1 MRVGA
6 GMSNILD
13 RAARM
18 LADNRKLRRWCVAAA
33 AFAVVLVATVSA
45 LLVGRANALT
55 GGDTLRN
62 AITDD
67 SALFWE
73 PADGAESDWQA
84 VDPNTPVDPAAKLR
98 LRVAFTLPAGTLANG
113 TTLQYRVPS
122 SVHPDTSAGAVE
134 GEVYASPTVGD
145 PSRNGAN
152 AIGTY
157 SLDGDV
163 LTLTFNEDVATANA
177 GSAQGDG
184 ASDATDDAGEE
195 TASALNGYVDLDL
208 GFDQLTCDDSGLA
221 TIELN
226 DAVSLKVA
234 KAAEETDQEAVA
246 DATMD
251 ASAETDDSASQD
263 IDAQV
268 DTTSAA
274 PVARVAARAGSDSV
288 DLTDH
293 LTGSKV
299 EKLVNGTWTESTKF
313 TDGDEV
319 RVKLT
324 YHLAKGTI
332 TTDIPN
338 AEYQLPDGIRP
349 ESPESGDVTMDGKDI
364 GDYTIG
370 TDGKVRI
377 EFNQNAMQLGNGVSG
392 TLMFKGKV
400 SNASGGDSTKIHFGG
415 SATDITVNKKK
426 DNPQT
431 DAHDI
436 SVKKTAT
443 LSSDRKYVDYTVTAS
458 TTKGTEGTVT
468 IEDHLDKN
476 NSSNA
481 NPSYDTHSLKVN
493 KVDTNGNP
501 YSVEHSSYQVT
512 WDTNA
517 SGDHF
522 KITGLPQ
529 LKAGEKYVVTYR
541 GNVNATSGAQAATVE
556 NDASAKSGNNSS
568 SDWKSVGW
576 TKDIQKS
583 GTYDKDGH
591 IIWTITVN
599 PNGADIKNWHIK
611 DDLSE
616 CFDGCKTT
624 QNYIVK
630 SADGTFE
637 TEIKGTENST
647 TVDFKFESI
656 YDNLTDAEK
665 CGKFYIYVYTNAP
678 SGDVSVSNIA
688 KEWGNPGTGYAEDT
702 GTADVVHRTTDVVKK
717 HVADQIQSGTLH
729 TETWHTTITLP
740 EGNIKLYEYVDTIG
754 NAQTSEDIDLG
765 SNSHYATASEL
776 EQAFKSTVVGN
787 RVTQAGCLAINVDS
801 YYKYLYAGAGQQ
813 AYYDSYYESEDGF
826 TQDLGIKVTYYDAA
840 GKEVPATD
848 STTRVKSFKV
858 TVTPKNGASISAQSM
873 TVGTEQSP
881 YKTHIDTTGAK
892 EGSAWTVSNTGAVGD
907 RSSRDTYTFTNPKIF
922 DKTIKTGSKD
932 GADIFKSGNA
942 TVNYDDVSG
951 TLTYRLMLTTSANDN
966 NKDIIITDTLPEGAT
981 YVDGSLYAKF
991 FKSEYDQHY
1000 KNYNGTDFTG
1010 DNKPRVTSSQKNG
1023 RTVLT
1028 ITIPKYTYVN
1038 GYETV
1043 AVYYNLSVA
1052 QDPSWAKGEEKTYS
1066 NNASWNSHTASTN
1079 TTVKREFKVLSK
1091 TGVQLDKDGKP
1102 VQIGSDGKAVNPTS
1116 KLRYYVQINTGAED
1130 LNPNSDELELTD
1142 TFGAPNTL
1150 EPTLDPTSIKLYAYD
1165 SAKEYGLDT
1174 SKEIKGYKAKYDEA
1188 THKITVTLP
1197 DKTACVLVYE
1207 YQLNDNFS
1215 DNTSVSNNASLDGRY
1230 SAGDSVSL
1238 REVTSSAT
1246 ASQKQIVIYKVDEDD
1261 FSNALSDTVFE
1272 MDYWDTAS
1280 NSWNQKTTQNIL
1292 KTDNAGKIDYDLEDN
1307 DDQLKNDV
1315 LYRLRETKAKDG
1327 YAADA
1332 VRYFIWKGNSSN
1344 DDEAYSTS
1352 GAANAQVDRSAI
1364 KFFGGNGGKM
1374 YVTNR
1379 YTRVTVQK
1387 NWANSDG
1394 SEASAP
1400 SGSSARLQLYRS
1412 TKKMDSSD
1420 AVKVTV
1426 TGEGNGSN
1434 SGWFPTVKLDS
1445 SSDGSRYVKKGS
1457 KFIFNVE
1464 GDNSMSFDV
1473 YVNDSKVGSYK
1484 FDNNNTPIPISLD
1497 SVTTDTKVLV
1507 KVTSVPNCP
1516 NGLKSIT
1523 WTDPKQVLDD
1533 STSVPVRGPVTVD
1546 ANSSWTHNWD
1556 NLDKDD
1562 GKGNKYYYTVKEL
1575 GYTVGGTYHDLSKE
1589 TDGSYTVSYG
1599 GNTGIQTG
1607 VITVTNSE
1615 KENQG
1620 YELPSTGG
1628 TPGPLPWV
1636 GGTFAALAG
1645 VLLVRRMRPRRS

>member
-1 MRVGA
+1 
-6 GMSNILD
+6 
-13 RAARM
+13 
-18 LADNRKLRRWCVAAA
+18 
-33 AFAVVLVATVSA
+33 
-45 LLVGRANALT
+45 
-55 GGDTLRN
+55 
-62 AITDD
+62 
-67 SALFWE
+67 
-73 PADGAESDWQA
+73 
-84 VDPNTPVDPAAKLR
+84 
-98 LRVAFTLPAGTLANG
+98 
-113 TTLQYRVPS
+113 
-122 SVHPDTSAGAVE
+122 
-134 GEVYASPTVGD
+134 
-145 PSRNGAN
+145 
-152 AIGTY
+152 
-157 SLDGDV
+157 
-163 LTLTFNEDVATANA
+163 
-177 GSAQGDG
+177 
-184 ASDATDDAGEE
+184 
-195 TASALNGYVDLDL
+195 
-208 GFDQLTCDDSGLA
+208 
-221 TIELN
+221 
-226 DAVSLKVA
+226 
-234 KAAEETDQEAVA
+234 
-246 DATMD
+246 
-251 ASAETDDSASQD
+251 
-263 IDAQV
+263 
-268 DTTSAA
+268 
-274 PVARVAARAGSDSV
+274 V

-299 EKLVNGTWTESTKF
+299 EKLVNGTWTESTEF

-349 ESPESGDVTMDGKDI
+349 ESLESGDVTMDGKDI

-400 SNASGGDSTKIHFGG
+400 SNASGGDKTNIHFGG

-431 DAHDI
+431 DTHDI

-443 LSSDRKYVDYTVTAS
+443 LSSDRRYVDYTVTAS

-468 IEDHLDKN
+468 IGDHLDKN

-481 NPSYDTHSLKVN
+481 NPSYDTSSLSVKR
-493 KVDTNGNP
+493 VDANGSTSSVS
-501 YSVEHSSYQVT
+501 YSSDQVT
-512 WDTNA
+512 WDTSA
-517 SGDHF
+517 SDGPHF
-522 KITGLPQ
+522 NISGLPQ
-529 LKAGEKYVVTYR
+529 LNAGEKYVVTYR

-556 NDASAKSGNNSS
+556 NGAYAKSGNNSS

-583 GTYDKDGH
+583 GTYDKNGH
-591 IIWTITVN
+591 IIWSIWVN
-599 PNGADIKNWHIK
+599 PNGADISNWVVQ
-611 DDLSE
+611 DDLSK
-616 CFDGCKTT
+616 CFDGCKMV
-624 QNYIVK
+624 QQFIV
-630 SADGTFE
+630 E
-637 TEIKGTENST
+637 TEDGRYSQYFDYSSPTFL
-647 TVDFKFESI
+647 DFRFSSI
-656 YDNLTDAEK
+656 ASQLTDAQK
-665 CGKFYIYVYTNAP
+665 HSKFRITVYTNAP
-678 SGDVSVSNIA
+678 SGDVSVYNTA
-688 KEWGNPGTGYAEDT
+688 REWGNPGSGYAEDT
-702 GTADVVHRTTDVVKK
+702 GTTDVVHRTTDVVKK

-754 NAQTSEDIDLG
+754 NAQTSEGVDLG
-765 SNSHYATASEL
+765 PDSHYATASEL
-776 EQAFKSTVVGN
+776 EQAFKSTIVDN
-787 RVTQAGCLAINVDS
+787 KVTQEGCLAINVDN
-801 YYKYLYAGAGQQ
+801 YDKYLYAGAGQQ
-813 AYYDSYYESEDGF
+813 AYYDSFHENEDGF
-826 TQDLGIKVTYYDAA
+826 TQDLGITVTYYDAA

-858 TVTPKNGASISAQSM
+858 TVTPKSASISAQSM

-892 EGSAWTVSNTGAVGD
+892 EGSTWTVSNTGAVGD

-922 DKTIKTGSKD
+922 DKMVKTGSKD

-942 TVNYDDVSG
+942 TVNYDDVNG

-966 NKDIIITDTLPEGAT
+966 NNNIIITDTLPEGAT

-991 FKSEYDQHY
+991 FKSEYDKHDT
-1000 KNYNGTDFTG
+1000 NYNGTDFTG
-1010 DNKPRVTSSQKNG
+1010 DNKPQVTSSQKNG

-1102 VQIGSDGKAVNPTS
+1102 VQIGSDGKAVNPTG
-1116 KLRYYVQINTGAED
+1116 KLRYYVQINAGAKD

-1150 EPTLDPTSIKLYAYD
+1150 EPTIDPTSIKLYAYD
-1165 SAKEYGLDT
+1165 PAKENGLDT

-1215 DNTSVSNNASLDGRY
+1215 DNMSVSNSASLDGQY
-1230 SAGDSVSL
+1230 STSGSVNL

-1246 ASQKQIVIYKVDEDD
+1246 ATQKQIVIYKVDEDD
-1261 FSNALSDTVFE
+1261 FSNVLSDTYFE
-1272 MDYWDTAS
+1272 MDYWDTKS
-1280 NSWNQKTTQNIL
+1280 NSWKQKTTQNNL
-1292 KTDNAGKIDYDLEDN
+1292 KTDDAGKIVYDLEDN
-1307 DDQLKNDV
+1307 DDHLENDV

-1332 VRYFIWKGNSSN
+1332 VRYFIWKDNSSN
-1344 DDEAYSTS
+1344 DDAAYSTS

-1400 SGSSARLQLYRS
+1400 SGSSVKLQLYRS

-1426 TGEGNGSN
+1426 TGEGDGSN

-1473 YVNDSKVGSYK
+1473 YVNDSKVESYK
-1484 FDNNNTPIPISLD
+1484 FDKYNTPIPITLD

-1507 KVTSVPNCP
+1507 KVTSKPNCP

-1533 STSVPVRGPVTVD
+1533 SSSTAVGDPVTVD
-1546 ANSSWTHNWD
+1546 ASSVWTHNWD

-1575 GYTVGGTYHDLSKE
+1575 GYTVGGIYHNLDKE
-1589 TDGSYTVSYG
+1589 TDGTYTVSYG

-1607 VITVTNSE
+1607 TITVTNSA
-1615 KENQG
+1615 KKNQG

-1628 TPGPLPWV
+1628 TPSPLPWV
-1636 GGTFAALAG
+1636 GGTLAALAG
-1645 VLLVRRMRPRRS
+1645 VLLVRRMRPRKS

>member
-1 MRVGA
+1 MNRLFEKASRMLKDNRRRHGLLGLAAVVGA
-6 GMSNILD
+6 
-13 RAARM
+13 A
-18 LADNRKLRRWCVAAA
+18 V
-33 AFAVVLVATVSA
+33 AVVCTV
-45 LLVGRANALT
+45 LLMYPAHALT
-55 GGDTLRN
+55 GGDALRN
-62 AITDD
+62 AINDD
-67 SALFWE
+67 SAVFWR
-73 PADGAESDWQA
+73 PAGAGDSAWSKTDGSSA
-84 VDPNTPVDPAAKLR
+84 VDTGSELR

-113 TTLQYRVPS
+113 TTLQYKVPS
-122 SVHPDTSAGAVE
+122 SVHPDTSAGAIE

-152 AIGTY
+152 SIGSY

-177 GSAQGDG
+177 GSAAGDG
-184 ASDATDDAGEE
+184 ASDASADAGEK

-208 GFDQLTCDDSGLA
+208 GFDQLTCDESGLA

-234 KAAEETDQEAVA
+234 KAEGETDQEAVA
-246 DATMD
+246 DATTD
-251 ASAETDDSASQD
+251 ASVETDDSASQD
-263 IDAQV
+263 TDAQA
-268 DTTSAA
+268 DTTFAAA
-274 PVARVAARAGSDSV
+274 PVASVAERAGSDAV

-299 EKLVNGTWTESTKF
+299 EKLVNGTWTESTEF

-324 YHLAKGTI
+324 YHLAKGMI

-338 AEYQLPDGIRP
+338 ATYQLPDGIRP
-349 ESPESGDVTMDGKDI
+349 ESLESGDVTMDGKDI

-377 EFNQNAMQLGNGVSG
+377 EFNQNAMQLGNGITG

-400 SNASGGDSTKIHFGG
+400 SNASGGDKTNILFGG

-431 DAHDI
+431 DTHNI

-481 NPSYDTHSLKVN
+481 NPSYDTNSLKVN
-493 KVDTNGNP
+493 KVDAGGNENP
-501 YSVEHSSYQVT
+501 VSYSSDQVT
-512 WDTNA
+512 WDPNA
-517 SGDHF
+517 NGDPHF

-529 LKAGEKYVVTYR
+529 LNAGEKYVVTYR

-556 NDASAKSGNNSS
+556 NGATAKSGNNSS

-583 GTYDKDGH
+583 GTYDKNGH
-591 IIWTITVN
+591 IIWSIWVN
-599 PNGADIKNWHIK
+599 PNGADISNWVVQ
-611 DDLSE
+611 DDLSK
-616 CFDGCKTT
+616 CFDGCKMV
-624 QNYIVK
+624 QQFIV
-630 SADGTFE
+630 E
-637 TEIKGTENST
+637 TEDGRYSQYFDYSSPTFL
-647 TVDFKFESI
+647 DFRFSSI
-656 YDNLTDAEK
+656 ASQLTDAQK
-665 CGKFYIYVYTNAP
+665 HSKFRITVYTNAP
-678 SGDVSVSNIA
+678 SGDVSVYNTA
-688 KEWGNPGTGYAEDT
+688 REWGNPGSGYAEDT
-702 GTADVVHRTTDVVKK
+702 GTTDVVHRTTDVVKK

-754 NAQTSEDIDLG
+754 NAQTSEGVDLG
-765 SNSHYATASEL
+765 PDSHYATASEL
-776 EQAFKSTVVGN
+776 EQAFKSTIVDN
-787 RVTQAGCLAINVDS
+787 KVTQEGCLAINVDN
-801 YYKYLYAGAGQQ
+801 YDKYLYAGAGQQ
-813 AYYDSYYESEDGF
+813 AYYDSFHENEDGF
-826 TQDLGIKVTYYDAA
+826 TQDLGITVTYYDAA

-858 TVTPKNGASISAQSM
+858 TVTPKSASISAQSM

-892 EGSAWTVSNTGAVGD
+892 EGSTWTVSNTGAVGD

-922 DKTIKTGSKD
+922 DKMVKTGSKD

-942 TVNYDDVSG
+942 TVNYDDVNG

-966 NKDIIITDTLPEGAT
+966 NNNIIITDTLPEGAT

-991 FKSEYDQHY
+991 FKSEYDKHDT
-1000 KNYNGTDFTG
+1000 NYNGTDFTG
-1010 DNKPRVTSSQKNG
+1010 DNKPQVTSSQKNG

-1102 VQIGSDGKAVNPTS
+1102 VQIGSDGKAVNPTG
-1116 KLRYYVQINTGAED
+1116 KLRYYVQINTGAKD

-1150 EPTLDPTSIKLYAYD
+1150 EPTIDPTSIKLYAYD
-1165 SAKEYGLDT
+1165 PAKENGLDT

-1215 DNTSVSNNASLDGRY
+1215 DNMSVSNSASLDGQY
-1230 SAGDSVSL
+1230 STSGSVNL

-1246 ASQKQIVIYKVDEDD
+1246 ATQKQIVIYKVDEDD
-1261 FSNALSDTVFE
+1261 FSNVLSDTYFE
-1272 MDYWDTAS
+1272 MDYWDTKS
-1280 NSWNQKTTQNIL
+1280 NSWKQKTTQNNL
-1292 KTDNAGKIDYDLEDN
+1292 KTDDAGKIVYDLEDN
-1307 DDQLKNDV
+1307 DDHLENDV

-1332 VRYFIWKGNSSN
+1332 VRYFIWKDNSSN
-1344 DDEAYSTS
+1344 DDAAYSTS

-1400 SGSSARLQLYRS
+1400 SGSSVKLQLYRS

-1426 TGEGNGSN
+1426 TGEGDGSN

-1473 YVNDSKVGSYK
+1473 YVNDSKVESYK
-1484 FDNNNTPIPISLD
+1484 FDKYNTPIPITLD

-1507 KVTSVPNCP
+1507 KVTSKPNCP

-1533 STSVPVRGPVTVD
+1533 SSSTAVGDPVTVD
-1546 ANSSWTHNWD
+1546 ASSVWTHNWD

-1575 GYTVGGTYHDLSKE
+1575 GYTVGGIYHNLDKE
-1589 TDGSYTVSYG
+1589 TDGTYTVSYG

-1607 VITVTNSE
+1607 TITVTNSA
-1615 KENQG
+1615 KKNQG

-1628 TPGPLPWV
+1628 TPSPLPWV
-1636 GGTFAALAG
+1636 GGTLAALAG
-1645 VLLVRRMRPRRS
+1645 VLLVRRMRPRKS

>member
-1 MRVGA
+1 
-6 GMSNILD
+6 MSNILD

-18 LADNRKLRRWCVAAA
+18 LADNRKLRRWCVAAGA
-33 AFAVVLVATVSA
+33 LAVVLVATVSA
-45 LLVGRANALT
+45 LLVGRANALA

-62 AITDD
+62 AITGD

-73 PADGAESDWQA
+73 PADGTDSDWQA
-84 VDPNTPVDPAAKLR
+84 VDPNTPVDSVAKLR
-98 LRVAFTLPAGTLANG
+98 LRIAFELPAGTLANG
-113 TTLQYRVPS
+113 ATLQYKVPS
-122 SVHPDTSAGAVE
+122 SVHPDTSAGAIE
-134 GEVYASPTVGD
+134 SEVYASPTVAD

-157 SLDGDV
+157 GLDGDV
-163 LTLTFNEDVATANA
+163 LTLSFNDDVATANA

-184 ASDATDDAGEE
+184 ASGATDDAGEK

-208 GFDQLTCDDSGLA
+208 GFDQLTCDYSGLA

-226 DAVSLKVA
+226 DTVSLKVA
-234 KAAEETDQEAVA
+234 KAAEEAGQEAIA

-263 IDAQV
+263 IDAQA

-288 DLTDH
+288 DLTNH

-299 EKLVNGTWTESTKF
+299 EKLVNGTWTESTEF

-349 ESPESGDVTMDGKDI
+349 ESLESGDVTMDGKDI

-400 SNASGGDSTKIHFGG
+400 SNAGGGDKTNIHFGG

-431 DAHDI
+431 DTHDI

-443 LSSDRKYVDYTVTAS
+443 LSSDRRYVDYTVTAS

-468 IEDHLDKN
+468 IGDHLDKN

-481 NPSYDTHSLKVN
+481 NPSYDTSSLSVKR
-493 KVDTNGNP
+493 VDANGSTSSVS
-501 YSVEHSSYQVT
+501 YSSDQVT
-512 WDTNA
+512 WDTSA
-517 SGDHF
+517 SDGPHF
-522 KITGLPQ
+522 NISGLPQ
-529 LKAGEKYVVTYR
+529 LNAGEKYVVTYR
-541 GNVNATSGAQAATVE
+541 GNVNATSGAQTAKVE
-556 NDASAKSGNNSS
+556 NGAYAKSGNNSS

-591 IIWTITVN
+591 IIWSIWVN
-599 PNGADIKNWHIK
+599 PNGADISNWVVQ
-611 DDLSE
+611 DDLSK
-616 CFDGCKTT
+616 CFDGCKMV
-624 QNYIVK
+624 QQFIV
-630 SADGTFE
+630 E
-637 TEIKGTENST
+637 TEDRSFSQYFDASSPTFL
-647 TVDFKFESI
+647 DFRFSSI
-656 YDNLTDAEK
+656 ASQLTDAQK
-665 CGKFYIYVYTNAP
+665 HSKFRITVYTNAP
-678 SGDVSVSNIA
+678 SGDVSVSNTA
-688 KEWGNPGTGYAEDT
+688 MEWGNPGTGYAEDT
-702 GTADVVHRTTDVVKK
+702 GTIDVVHRTTDVAKK
-717 HVADQIQSGTLH
+717 HDADQIESGKLH
-729 TETWHTTITLP
+729 TETWHSTITLP
-740 EGNIKLYEYVDTIG
+740 EGNIKSYEYVDTIG
-754 NAQTSEDIDLG
+754 NAQTSEGVDPG

-776 EQAFKSTVVGN
+776 EQAFKSTIVN
-787 RVTQAGCLAINVDS
+787 NKVTQAGCLAINVDS
-801 YYKYLYAGAGQQ
+801 YNKYLYAGAGQQ
-813 AYYDSYYESEDGF
+813 AYYNSYYESEDGF
-826 TQDLGIKVTYYDAA
+826 TQDLGIKVTYYDAD
-840 GKEVPATD
+840 GKEVSATD
-848 STTRVKSFKV
+848 STIRVKSFKV
-858 TVTPKNGASISAQSM
+858 TVTPKDGASISAQSM
-873 TVGTEQSP
+873 TVGTDQSP

-907 RSSRDTYTFTNPKIF
+907 KSSRDTYTFTNPKTF
-922 DKTIKTGSKD
+922 DKTVKTGSKD

-942 TVNYDDVSG
+942 TVNYDDVNG
-951 TLTYRLMLTTSANDN
+951 ALTYRLMLTTSANDN

-981 YVDGSLYAKF
+981 YVDGSLHAKF
-991 FKSEYDQHY
+991 FKSEYDQHD
-1000 KNYNGTDFTG
+1000 KNYSGTDFTG
-1010 DNKPRVTSSQKNG
+1010 DNKPQVRSSQKNG

-1066 NNASWNSHTASTN
+1066 NNASWNSHTASSN
-1079 TTVKREFKVLSK
+1079 TTVKREFKALSK

-1102 VQIGSDGKAVNPTS
+1102 VQIGSDGKAVNPTG
-1116 KLRYYVQINTGAED
+1116 KLRYYVQINTGAKD

-1188 THKITVTLP
+1188 THRITVTLP

-1230 SAGDSVSL
+1230 SAGGSVSL

-1246 ASQKQIVIYKVDEDD
+1246 ASQKRIVIYKVDEDD
-1261 FSNALSDTVFE
+1261 FSNVLSDTVFE

-1280 NSWNQKTTQNIL
+1280 NSWKQKTTQNIL

-1332 VRYFIWKGNSSN
+1332 VRYFIWKDNSSN
-1344 DDEAYSTS
+1344 DDKAYSTS
-1352 GAANAQVDRSAI
+1352 GAASARVDRSAI

-1400 SGSSARLQLYRS
+1400 SGSSVRLQLYRS
-1412 TKKMDSSD
+1412 TKKMDSCD

-1434 SGWFPTVKLDS
+1434 SGWFPTVKLDY

-1464 GDNSMSFDV
+1464 GDNKMSFDV

-1523 WTDPKQVLDD
+1523 WTDPQQVLDD
-1533 STSVPVRGPVTVD
+1533 STSAPVGGPVSVD
-1546 ANSSWTHNWD
+1546 ANSGWTHNWD
-1556 NLDKDD
+1556 NLAKDD
-1562 GKGNKYYYTVKEL
+1562 GNGNQYYYTVKEL
-1575 GYTVGGTYHDLSKE
+1575 GYTVGDTYHDLSKE

-1628 TPGPLPWV
+1628 TPSPLPWV
-1636 GGTFAALAG
+1636 GGTLAALAG

>member
-1 MRVGA
+1 MLKDNRRRHGLLGLAAVVGA
-6 GMSNILD
+6 
-13 RAARM
+13 A
-18 LADNRKLRRWCVAAA
+18 V
-33 AFAVVLVATVSA
+33 AVVCAA
-45 LLVGRANALT
+45 LLMYPAHALT
-55 GGDTLRN
+55 GGDALRN
-62 AITDD
+62 AINDD
-67 SALFWE
+67 SAVFWR
-73 PADGAESDWQA
+73 PAGADDGAWSKTDGSSA
-84 VDPNTPVDPAAKLR
+84 VDADAELR

-113 TTLQYRVPS
+113 TTLQYKVPS
-122 SVHPDTSAGAVE
+122 SVHPDTSAGAIK

-163 LTLTFNEDVATANA
+163 LTLTFNDDVATANA

-184 ASDATDDAGEE
+184 ASDASADAGEK

-234 KAAEETDQEAVA
+234 KAEGETDQEAVA
-246 DATMD
+246 DATTD
-251 ASAETDDSASQD
+251 ASVETDDSASQD
-263 IDAQV
+263 TDAQA
-268 DTTSAA
+268 DTTFAA
-274 PVARVAARAGSDSV
+274 ASVASVAERAGSDAV
-288 DLTDH
+288 DLTDY
-293 LTGSKV
+293 LTDLKV
-299 EKLVNGTWTESTKF
+299 EKLVNGLWTESTEF

-319 RVKLT
+319 RVNFK
-324 YHLAKGTI
+324 YHLNRGTI
-332 TTDIPN
+332 TTDTPN
-338 AEYQLPDGIRP
+338 ATYQLPDGIRP
-349 ESPESGDVTMDGKDI
+349 ESTVSGDVTTMDGKDI

-370 TDGKVRI
+370 TDGKVTI
-377 EFNQNAMQLGNGVSG
+377 EFNQSAMQLGNGITG

-400 SNASGGDSTKIHFGG
+400 SNVSGGDSTKIHFDG
-415 SATDITVNKKK
+415 SATEITVNKKK
-426 DNPQT
+426 DNPQA
-431 DAHDI
+431 DAYDI

-443 LSSDRKYVDYTVTAS
+443 LSSDRTYVDYTVTAS

-481 NPSYDTHSLKVN
+481 NPSYDTKSLKVN
-493 KVDTNGNP
+493 MIDESGNLNSVN
-501 YSVEHSSYQVT
+501 YSSDQVT

-517 SGDHF
+517 NGDPHF

-529 LKAGEKYVVTYR
+529 LNAGEKYVVTYR

-556 NDASAKSGNNSS
+556 NGASAKSGNNSS

-630 SADGTFE
+630 SADGKFE

-678 SGDVSVSNIA
+678 SGDVNVSNTA

-754 NAQTSEDIDLG
+754 NAQTSEGVDLG

-826 TQDLGIKVTYYDAA
+826 TQDLGITVTYYDAA

-922 DKTIKTGSKD
+922 DKTIKMGSKD

-942 TVNYDDVSG
+942 TVNYDDVNG

-991 FKSEYDQHY
+991 FKSEYDQHDT
-1000 KNYNGTDFTG
+1000 NYNGTDFTG
-1010 DNKPRVTSSQKNG
+1010 DNKPKVTSSQKNG

-1102 VQIGSDGKAVNPTS
+1102 VRIGSDGKAVNPTG
-1116 KLRYYVQINTGAED
+1116 KLRYYVQINTGAKD

-1142 TFGAPNTL
+1142 TFGVPNTL

-1165 SAKEYGLDT
+1165 SAKEYGLDA

-1215 DNTSVSNNASLDGRY
+1215 DNMSVSNSASLDGQY
-1230 SAGDSVSL
+1230 SASGSVNL

-1246 ASQKQIVIYKVDEDD
+1246 ATQKQIVIYKVDGDD
-1261 FSNALSDTVFE
+1261 FSNVLSDTYFE
-1272 MDYWDTAS
+1272 MDYWDTKS
-1280 NSWNQKTTQNIL
+1280 NSWKPKTTQNIL
-1292 KTDNAGKIDYDLEDN
+1292 KTDDAGKIDYDLEDN
-1307 DDQLKNDV
+1307 EDDLKYDV
-1315 LYRLRETKAKDG
+1315 LYRLKETKAKDG

-1332 VRYFIWKGNSSN
+1332 VRYFIWKDNSSN
-1344 DDEAYSTS
+1344 DDAAYSTS

-1400 SGSSARLQLYRS
+1400 SGSSVRLQLYRS

-1434 SGWFPTVKLDS
+1434 TGWFPTVKLDS

-1457 KFIFNVE
+1457 KFIFNVL

-1484 FDNNNTPIPISLD
+1484 FDNNNTPIPITLD

-1507 KVTSVPNCP
+1507 KVTSKPNCP

-1533 STSVPVRGPVTVD
+1533 STSAPVGDPVTVD
-1546 ANSSWTHNWD
+1546 ASSGWIHNWD
-1556 NLDKDD
+1556 NLAKDD
-1562 GKGNKYYYTVKEL
+1562 GNGNRYYYTVKEL
-1575 GYTVGGTYHDLSKE
+1575 GYTVGGTYHDLDKE
-1589 TDGSYTVSYG
+1589 ADGAYTVSYG

-1607 VITVTNSE
+1607 TITVTNSA
-1615 KENQG
+1615 KKNQG

-1628 TPGPLPWV
+1628 TPSPLPWV
-1636 GGTFAALAG
+1636 GGTLAALAG
-1645 VLLVRRMRPRRS
+1645 VLLVRRMRPRKS

>member
-1 MRVGA
+1 MNRLFEKA
-6 GMSNILD
+6 N
-13 RAARM
+13 RM
-18 LADNRKLRRWCVAAA
+18 LRDNRRRHGFLGLAAVAGAA
-33 AFAVVLVATVSA
+33 VAVVCTA
-45 LLVGRANALT
+45 LLMYPAHALT
-55 GGDTLRN
+55 GGDALRN
-62 AITDD
+62 AINDD
-67 SALFWE
+67 SAVFWR
-73 PADGAESDWQA
+73 PAGAGDSAWSKTDGSDA
-84 VDPNTPVDPAAKLR
+84 VDTDAELR

-113 TTLQYRVPS
+113 TTLQYKVPS
-122 SVHPDTSAGAVE
+122 SVHPDTSAGAIE
-134 GEVYASPTVGD
+134 GEVYASPTVAD

-163 LTLTFNEDVATANA
+163 LTLSFNEDVATANA

-184 ASDATDDAGEE
+184 ASDASADAGEK

-234 KAAEETDQEAVA
+234 KAEGETDQEAVA
-246 DATMD
+246 DATTD
-251 ASAETDDSASQD
+251 ASVETDDSASQD
-263 IDAQV
+263 ADAQA
-268 DTTSAA
+268 DTTFAAA
-274 PVARVAARAGSDSV
+274 PVASVAERAVSDAV
-288 DLTDH
+288 DLTDY
-293 LTGSKV
+293 LTDLKV
-299 EKLVNGTWTESTKF
+299 EKLVNGLWTESTEF

-319 RVKLT
+319 RVNFK
-324 YHLAKGTI
+324 YHLNRGTI
-332 TTDIPN
+332 TTDTPN
-338 AEYQLPDGIRP
+338 ATYQLPDGIRP
-349 ESPESGDVTMDGKDI
+349 ERTESGDVTTMDGKDI

-370 TDGKVRI
+370 TDGKVTI
-377 EFNQNAMQLGNGVSG
+377 EFNQSAMQLGNGITG

-400 SNASGGDSTKIHFGG
+400 SNVSGGDSTKIHFEG
-415 SATDITVNKKK
+415 SATEITVNKKK
-426 DNPQT
+426 DNPQA

-436 SVKKTAT
+436 SVNKTAT
-443 LSSDRKYVDYTVTAS
+443 LSSDRSYVDYTVTAS

-481 NPSYDTHSLKVN
+481 NPSYDTNSLKVN
-493 KVDTNGNP
+493 KVDAGGNENP
-501 YSVEHSSYQVT
+501 VSYSSDQVT

-517 SGDHF
+517 NGDPHF
-522 KITGLPQ
+522 KISGLPQ
-529 LKAGEKYVVTYR
+529 LSAGEKYVVTYR
-541 GNVNATSGAQAATVE
+541 GNVNATSGAQTATIA
-556 NDASAKSGNNSS
+556 NGASAKSGNNSS

-591 IIWTITVN
+591 IIWSIWVN
-599 PNGADIKNWHIK
+599 PNGADISNWVVQ
-611 DDLSE
+611 DDLSK
-616 CFDGCKTT
+616 CFDGCKMV
-624 QNYIVK
+624 QQFIV
-630 SADGTFE
+630 E
-637 TEIKGTENST
+637 TEDGRYSQYFDYSSPTFL
-647 TVDFKFESI
+647 DFRFSSI
-656 YDNLTDAEK
+656 ASQLTDAQK
-665 CGKFYIYVYTNAP
+665 HSKFRITVYTNAP
-678 SGDVSVSNIA
+678 SGDVSVSNTA
-688 KEWGNPGTGYAEDT
+688 KEWGNPGTGNAEDT

-740 EGNIKLYEYVDTIG
+740 EGNIKSYEYVDTIG
-754 NAQTSEDIDLG
+754 NAQTSEGVDLG

-776 EQAFKSTVVGN
+776 EQAFKSTIVDN
-787 RVTQAGCLAINVDS
+787 KVTQAGCLAINVDN
-801 YYKYLYAGAGQQ
+801 YNKYLYAGAGQQ

-826 TQDLGIKVTYYDAA
+826 TQDLGITVTYYDAA
-840 GKEVPATD
+840 GKEVPATN

-892 EGSAWTVSNTGAVGD
+892 EGSTWTVSNTGAVGD

-942 TVNYDDVSG
+942 TVNYDDVNG

-966 NKDIIITDTLPEGAT
+966 NNDIIITDTLPEGAT

-991 FKSEYDQHY
+991 FKSEYDQHDT
-1000 KNYNGTDFTG
+1000 NYNGTDFTG
-1010 DNKPRVTSSQKNG
+1010 DNKPQVTRSQKNG

-1079 TTVKREFKVLSK
+1079 TTVKRDFKVLSK
-1091 TGVQLDKDGKP
+1091 TGVQLDTDGKP
-1102 VQIGSDGKAVNPTS
+1102 VQIGSDGKAVNPTG
-1116 KLRYYVQINTGAED
+1116 KLRYYVQINTGAKD

-1165 SAKEYGLDT
+1165 SAREYGLDT

-1230 SAGDSVSL
+1230 SAGGSVSL

-1246 ASQKQIVIYKVDEDD
+1246 ATQKQIVIYKVDEDD
-1261 FSNALSDTVFE
+1261 FSNVLSDTYFE
-1272 MDYWDTAS
+1272 MDYWDTKS
-1280 NSWNQKTTQNIL
+1280 NSWKL
-1292 KTDNAGKIDYDLEDN
+1292 KKDNLETDGAGKIEYDLEDN
-1307 DDQLKNDV
+1307 VDHLENDV

-1327 YAADA
+1327 YAANA
-1332 VRYFIWKGNSSN
+1332 VRYFIWKNGSST
-1344 DDEAYSTS
+1344 DDAAYSTS
-1352 GAANAQVDRSAI
+1352 GAANAQVDRSTI
-1364 KFFGGNGGKM
+1364 KFFGSNGGKM
-1374 YVTNR
+1374 YITNR
-1379 YTRVTVQK
+1379 YTRVTVHK

-1434 SGWFPTVKLDS
+1434 IGWFPTVKLDS

-1484 FDNNNTPIPISLD
+1484 FDKYNTPIPITLD

-1507 KVTSVPNCP
+1507 KVTSKPNCP

-1575 GYTVGGTYHDLSKE
+1575 GYTVGGTYHDLDEE
-1589 TDGSYTVSYG
+1589 TDGTYTVSYG

-1607 VITVTNSE
+1607 TITVTNS
-1615 KENQG
+1615 KKKNQG

-1628 TPGPLPWV
+1628 TPSPLPWV
-1636 GGTFAALAG
+1636 GGALATLAG

>member
-1 MRVGA
+1 
-6 GMSNILD
+6 MSNILD

-18 LADNRKLRRWCVAAA
+18 LADNRKLRRWCVAAGA
-33 AFAVVLVATVSA
+33 LAVVLVATVSA
-45 LLVGRANALT
+45 LLVGRANALA

-62 AITDD
+62 AITGD

-73 PADGAESDWQA
+73 PADGTDSDWQA
-84 VDPNTPVDPAAKLR
+84 VDPNTPVDSAAKLR
-98 LRVAFTLPAGTLANG
+98 LRIAFELPAGTLANG
-113 TTLQYRVPS
+113 ATLQYKVPS
-122 SVHPDTSAGAVE
+122 SVHPDTSAGAIE
-134 GEVYASPTVGD
+134 SEVYASPTVAD

-157 SLDGDV
+157 GLDGDV
-163 LTLTFNEDVATANA
+163 LTLSFNDDVATANA

-184 ASDATDDAGEE
+184 ASGATDDAGEK

-208 GFDQLTCDDSGLA
+208 GFDQLTCDYSGLA

-226 DAVSLKVA
+226 DTVSLKVA
-234 KAAEETDQEAVA
+234 KAAEEAGQEAIA

-263 IDAQV
+263 IDAQA

-288 DLTDH
+288 DLTNH

-299 EKLVNGTWTESTKF
+299 EKLVNGTWTESTEF

-349 ESPESGDVTMDGKDI
+349 ESLESGDVTMDGKDI

-400 SNASGGDSTKIHFGG
+400 SNAGGGDKTNIHFGG

-431 DAHDI
+431 DTHDI

-443 LSSDRKYVDYTVTAS
+443 LSSDRRYVDYTVTAS

-468 IEDHLDKN
+468 IGDHLDKY

-481 NPSYDTHSLKVN
+481 NPSYDTSSLSVK
-493 KVDTNGNP
+493 KVDANGNT
-501 YSVEHSSYQVT
+501 YSVSYSSDQVT
-512 WDTNA
+512 WDTSA
-517 SGDHF
+517 SDGPHF
-522 KITGLPQ
+522 NISGLPQ
-529 LKAGEKYVVTYR
+529 LNAGEKYVVTYR
-541 GNVNATSGAQAATVE
+541 GNVNATSGAQTAKVE
-556 NDASAKSGNNSS
+556 NGAYAKSGNNSS

-591 IIWTITVN
+591 IIWSIWVN
-599 PNGADIKNWHIK
+599 PNGADISNWVVQ
-611 DDLSE
+611 DDLSK
-616 CFDGCKTT
+616 CFDGCKMVR
-624 QNYIVK
+624 QFIV
-630 SADGTFE
+630 E
-637 TEIKGTENST
+637 TEDRSFSQYFDASSPTFL
-647 TVDFKFESI
+647 DFRFSSI
-656 YDNLTDAEK
+656 ASQLTDAQK
-665 CGKFYIYVYTNAP
+665 HSKFRITVYTNAP
-678 SGDVSVSNIA
+678 SGNVTVFNTA
-688 KEWGNPGTGYAEDT
+688 EEWGNPGTGYAKDT

-754 NAQTSEDIDLG
+754 NAQTSEGVDLG

-826 TQDLGIKVTYYDAA
+826 TQDLGITVTYYDAA
-840 GKEVPATD
+840 GKEVSATD

-942 TVNYDDVSG
+942 TVNYDDVNG

-991 FKSEYDQHY
+991 FKSEYDKHDT
-1000 KNYNGTDFTG
+1000 NYSRTDFTG
-1010 DNKPRVTSSQKNG
+1010 DNKPQVTSSQKNG

-1102 VQIGSDGKAVNPTS
+1102 VQIGSDGKAVNPTG
-1116 KLRYYVQINTGAED
+1116 KLRYYVQINTGAKD

-1150 EPTLDPTSIKLYAYD
+1150 EPTIDPTSIKLYAYD
-1165 SAKEYGLDT
+1165 PAKENGLDT

-1215 DNTSVSNNASLDGRY
+1215 DNMSVSNSASLDGQY
-1230 SAGDSVSL
+1230 STSGSVNL

-1246 ASQKQIVIYKVDEDD
+1246 ATQKQIVIYKVDEDD
-1261 FSNALSDTVFE
+1261 FSNVLSDTYFE
-1272 MDYWDTAS
+1272 MDYWDTKS
-1280 NSWNQKTTQNIL
+1280 NSWKQKTTQNNL
-1292 KTDNAGKIDYDLEDN
+1292 KTDDAGKIVYDLEDN
-1307 DDQLKNDV
+1307 DDHLENDV

-1332 VRYFIWKGNSSN
+1332 VRYFIWKDNSSN
-1344 DDEAYSTS
+1344 DDAAYSTS

-1400 SGSSARLQLYRS
+1400 SGSSVKLQLYRS

-1426 TGEGNGSN
+1426 TGEGDGSN

-1473 YVNDSKVGSYK
+1473 YVNDSKVESYK
-1484 FDNNNTPIPISLD
+1484 FDKYNTPIPITLD

-1507 KVTSVPNCP
+1507 KVTSKPNCP

-1533 STSVPVRGPVTVD
+1533 SSSTAVGDPVTVD

-1556 NLDKDD
+1556 NLAKDD
-1562 GKGNKYYYTVKEL
+1562 GNGNRYYYTVKEL
-1575 GYTVGGTYHDLSKE
+1575 GYTVGGTYHDLDKE
-1589 TDGSYTVSYG
+1589 ANGAYTVSYG

-1607 VITVTNSE
+1607 TITVTNSA
-1615 KENQG
+1615 KKNQG

-1628 TPGPLPWV
+1628 TPSPLPWV
-1636 GGTFAALAG
+1636 GGTLAALAG

>member
-1 MRVGA
+1 MNRLFEKASRMLRDNRRRHGLLGLSAVVGA
-6 GMSNILD
+6 
-13 RAARM
+13 A
-18 LADNRKLRRWCVAAA
+18 V
-33 AFAVVLVATVSA
+33 AVVCTA
-45 LLVGRANALT
+45 LLMYPAHALT

-62 AITDD
+62 AINDD
-67 SALFWE
+67 SAVFWRS
-73 PADGAESDWQA
+73 AGAGDGAWSKTDSSSA
-84 VDPNTPVDPAAKLR
+84 VDADAELR
-98 LRVAFTLPAGTLANG
+98 LRVAFTLPAGTLASG
-113 TTLQYRVPS
+113 TTLQYKVPS
-122 SVHPDTSAGAVE
+122 SVHPDTSASAIE

-152 AIGTY
+152 AIGSY

-177 GSAQGDG
+177 GSTAGDG
-184 ASDATDDAGEE
+184 ASDAGEK
-195 TASALNGYVDLDL
+195 TASALSGYVDLDL
-208 GFDQLTCDDSGLA
+208 GFDQLACDGNGLA

-234 KAAEETDQEAVA
+234 KAEGETDQEAVA

-251 ASAETDDSASQD
+251 ASGETDDSASQD
-263 IDAQV
+263 TDAQA
-268 DTTSAA
+268 DTTSAAA
-274 PVARVAARAGSDSV
+274 PVARVAARAGSGSV
-288 DLTDH
+288 DLTDY
-293 LTGSKV
+293 LTDSRV
-299 EKLVNGTWTESTKF
+299 EKLVNGLWTESTEF

-319 RVKLT
+319 RVNLK
-324 YHLAKGTI
+324 YHLNRGTL
-332 TTDIPN
+332 TTDTPN
-338 AEYQLPDGIRP
+338 ATYQLPDGIRP

-370 TDGKVRI
+370 TDGKVTI
-377 EFNQNAMQLGNGVSG
+377 KFDQNAMQLGNGVTG

-426 DNPQT
+426 DNPQADT
-431 DAHDI
+431 HDI

-443 LSSDRKYVDYTVTAS
+443 LSSDRSYVDYTVTAS

-468 IEDHLDKN
+468 IGDHLDKY

-481 NPSYDTHSLKVN
+481 NPSYDTNSLSVK
-493 KVDTNGNP
+493 KVDAGGNA
-501 YSVEHSSYQVT
+501 YSVSYSSDQVT

-517 SGDHF
+517 SDGPHF

-529 LKAGEKYVVTYR
+529 LNAGEKYVVTYR
-541 GNVNATSGAQAATVE
+541 GNVNATSGAQTATVA
-556 NDASAKSGNNSS
+556 NGAYANSGNNSS

-591 IIWTITVN
+591 IIWSIWVN
-599 PNGADIKNWHIK
+599 PNGADISNWVVQ
-611 DDLSE
+611 DDLSK
-616 CFDGCKTT
+616 CFDGCKMVG
-624 QNYIVK
+624 QSIV
-630 SADGTFE
+630 E
-637 TEIKGTENST
+637 TEDGSFHQYFDSSSPTFL
-647 TVDFKFESI
+647 DFRFSSI
-656 YDNLTDAEK
+656 ASQLTDAQRHSR
-665 CGKFYIYVYTNAP
+665 FRITIYTNAP
-678 SGDVSVSNIA
+678 SGDANVSNTA

-702 GTADVVHRTTDVVKK
+702 GTTDVVHRTTDVVKK
-717 HVADQIQSGTLH
+717 HGTDQVESDKLH
-729 TETWHTTITLP
+729 TETWHSTITLP
-740 EGNIKLYEYVDTIG
+740 EGNIKSYEYVDTIG
-754 NAQTSEDIDLG
+754 NAQTSEGIDLG
-765 SNSHYATASEL
+765 LDSHYATASEL
-776 EQAFKSTVVGN
+776 EQAFKSTVAGN
-787 RVTQAGCLAINVDS
+787 KVTQAGCLAINVDD
-801 YYKYLYAGAGQQ
+801 YNKYLYAGAGQQ
-813 AYYDSYYESEDGF
+813 AYYDSYHESEDGF
-826 TQDLGIKVTYYDAA
+826 TQNLGIKVTYYDAA

-848 STTRVKSFKV
+848 STIRVKSFKV
-858 TVTPKNGASISAQSM
+858 TVTPKDGASITAQSM

-892 EGSAWTVSNTGAVGD
+892 EGATWIVSNTGAVGD
-907 RSSRDTYTFTNPKIF
+907 RSSTDTYTFTNPKTF
-922 DKTIKTGSKD
+922 DKTVKTGSKD

-942 TVNYDDVSG
+942 NVNYDDVNG

-991 FKSEYDQHY
+991 FKSEYDKHDT
-1000 KNYNGTDFTG
+1000 NYSGTDFTG
-1010 DNKPRVTSSQKNG
+1010 ANEPQVTSSQKGG

-1028 ITIPKYTYVN
+1028 ITIPKYTYAN
-1038 GYETV
+1038 GYDTV

-1052 QDPSWAKGEEKTYS
+1052 QDLSWAKGEEKTYS

-1091 TGVQLDKDGKP
+1091 TGVQLDKDGKS
-1102 VQIGSDGKAVNPTS
+1102 VQIGSDGKAVNPTG
-1116 KLRYYVQINTGAED
+1116 KLRYYVQINTGAKD

-1150 EPTLDPTSIKLYAYD
+1150 EPTIDPTSIKLYAYD
-1165 SAKEYGLDT
+1165 PAKEYGLDT

-1230 SAGDSVSL
+1230 SAGGSVSL

-1246 ASQKQIVIYKVDEDD
+1246 ATQKQIVIYKVDEDD
-1261 FSNALSDTVFE
+1261 FSNVLSDTVFE
-1272 MDYWDTAS
+1272 MDYWDTVS
-1280 NSWNQKTTQNIL
+1280 NSWKQKTTQNIL
-1292 KTDNAGKIDYDLEDN
+1292 KTDDAGKIDYDLEDN

-1332 VRYFIWKGNSSN
+1332 VRYFIWKGNSST
-1344 DDEAYSTS
+1344 DDAAYSTS
-1352 GAANAQVDRSAI
+1352 GAANAQVDRSVI
-1364 KFFGGNGGKM
+1364 KFFGSNGGKM

-1400 SGSSARLQLYRS
+1400 SGSSVRLQLYRS
-1412 TKKMDSSD
+1412 TKTADPNDS
-1420 AVKVTV
+1420 VTVTV

-1434 SGWFPTVKLDS
+1434 PWNKPVVYLDGNS
-1445 SSDGSRYVKKGS
+1445 ASKGAKTVKKGS
-1457 KFIFNVE
+1457 KFVFRVHGWNIKYKVFVNGVEKGEYSNDNVE
-1464 GDNSMSFDV
+1464 STSI
-1473 YVNDSKVGSYK
+1473 
-1484 FDNNNTPIPISLD
+1484 TLD
-1497 SVTTDTKVLV
+1497 SINEDTTVLV
-1507 KVTSVPNCP
+1507 QEIGSENAPGSITSE
-1516 NGLKSIT
+1516 T
-1523 WTDPKQVLDD
+1523 WTDPQQVLDD
-1533 STSVPVRGPVTVD
+1533 SASTAVGDSVTVD
-1546 ANSSWTHNWD
+1546 ASSGWTRNWD
-1556 NLDKDD
+1556 NLAKDD
-1562 GKGNKYYYTVKEL
+1562 GNGNQYYYTVKEL
-1575 GYTVGGTYHDLSKE
+1575 GYTVGGTYHDLDKE
-1589 TDGSYTVSYG
+1589 ADGAYTVSYG

-1607 VITVTNSE
+1607 TITVTNSE

-1628 TPGPLPWV
+1628 TPSSLPWI
-1636 GGTFAALAG
+1636 GGTLAALAG